1 MLAALGKHGKSQR
14 LPMLAQ
20 SGKHGTLVAA
30 AFLAVALAVPL
41 RAEAPPAPVT
51 VPITMLEKDKHFS
64 GHFSVQVKVNGKGP
78 YRLIFDTGAPMILL
92 SRKVGKECGL
102 LGGKGKKPPIVGLFA
117 MPGQTVVGSLDVGGV
132 TAKDV
137 PAVVMDHPTV
147 QAIGEVFGRVDGL
160 VGFPFF
166 ARYKTAI
173 DYQAKTLTL
182 TPNGFKP
189 TDAMQAMMKTMT
201 QGASGGKPKPKILVP
216 AGQWG
221 LRVEKPADDEDEG
234 VNVAEVLADS
244 AAAKAGLKVGD
255 RLLTLDGRWTDGI
268 ADVFHAAAAI
278 KPAQVIE
285 AVVKR
290 DGNKLTLKVAPSAG
304 Q

>member
-1 MLAALGKHGKSQR
+1 VTVRIFAAL
-14 LPMLAQ
+14 LA
-20 SGKHGTLVAA
+20 
-30 AFLAVALAVPL
+30 LAVAAPL
-41 RAEAPPAPVT
+41 RADAPPAPVT
-51 VPITMLEKDKHFS
+51 VPIEMLEQGKFFS
-64 GHFSVQVKVNGKGP
+64 GHFAVKVKVNGKGP
-78 YRLIFDTGAPMILL
+78 YRLIFDTGAPVILL
-92 SRKVGKECGL
+92 SRKVGTEAGL
-102 LGGKGKKPPIVGLFA
+102 LGGKGKKAPPGGGLLL
-117 MPGQTVVGSLDVGGV
+117 MPGITSVDSLDVGGV

-137 PAVVMDHPTV
+137 AAVVMDHPTV
-147 QAIGEVFGRVDGL
+147 QAISEGFGPIDGL

-189 TDAMQAMMKTMT
+189 ADTMQNMMKTMT
-201 QGASGGKPKPKILVP
+201 DASAGGKPKPKILVP

-244 AAAKAGLKVGD
+244 AAAKAGLKAGD
-255 RLLTLDGRWTDGI
+255 RLLTLDGRWTDSI

-278 KPAQVIE
+278 KPSQTVE

-290 DGNKLTLKVAPSAG
+290 DGKKMAVTVAPAAG